1 MISEE
6 RPQGYPESLRGD
18 ARVYSERLG
27 GCSPVV
33 VKAVAVVTVAAAFG
47 CTAAS
52 EAALV
57 VLFVF

>member
-6 RPQGYPESLRGD
+6 TPQGYPESLRGGV
-18 ARVYSERLG
+18 RVCPERLG
-27 GCSPVV
+27 GCLLIV
-33 VKAVAVVTVAAAFG
+33 VKVVAVVTVAAAFG